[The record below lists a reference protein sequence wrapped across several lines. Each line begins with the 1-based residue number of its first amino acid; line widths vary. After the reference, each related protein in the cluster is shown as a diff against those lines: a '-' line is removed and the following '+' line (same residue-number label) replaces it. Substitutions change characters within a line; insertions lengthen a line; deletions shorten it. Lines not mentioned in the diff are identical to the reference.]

1 MMNSGNKKNTVD
13 KYTSCKREKVKRG
26 SLNRKYF
33 RWSLQMLSKM
43 YLLAETIPT
52 VLAMEGKAISIC
64 KIKKETK
71 ANSTTVS

>member
-1 MMNSGNKKNTVD
+1 
-13 KYTSCKREKVKRG
+13 
-26 SLNRKYF
+26 
-33 RWSLQMLSKM
+33 MLSKM

-71 ANSTTVS
+71 ANSTAVS